1 MAERIRPYR
10 AQDNYPRGATV
21 KRVVV
26 AAALFATVLAAP
38 AAAQDIGF
46 NTWGLR
52 AGAADDPDQI
62 VFGVQL
68 DMGEFIPNLRFQP
81 NVEVGA
87 GDDTTI
93 LSLTAPVHYRV
104 PLEGELTLYGG
115 GGVTVGFIDRDEDD
129 FDQGDDSDFD
139 ISPMLAGG
147 LAWPVGDNELSVELN
162 LTGGD
167 FSTVKLV
174 VGWMF

>member
-1 MAERIRPYR
+1 MKR
-10 AQDNYPRGATV
+10 AFA
-21 KRVVV
+21 
-26 AAALFATVLAAP
+26 AAALLATFLAAP

-52 AGAADDPDQI
+52 AGAGDDPDQI

-68 DMGEFIPNLRFQP
+68 DMGEFIPSLRFQP
-81 NVEVGA
+81 NVEVGV

-115 GGVTVGFIDRDEDD
+115 GGLTVGFIDRDEDD
-129 FDQGDDSDFD
+129 FRDDEDSDFD
-139 ISPMLAGG
+139 IAPMAAGG
-147 LAWPVGDNELSVELN
+147 IAWPVGESELSVELN
-162 LTGGD
+162 LTAGD

>member
-1 MAERIRPYR
+1 MRR
-10 AQDNYPRGATV
+10 ALC
-21 KRVVV
+21 
-26 AAALFATVLAAP
+26 AAALAALLAAP

-52 AGAADDPDQI
+52 AGAGDDPDQI
-62 VFGVQL
+62 VFGVQF
-68 DMGEFIPNLRFQP
+68 DMGEFISNLRFQP
-81 NVEVGA
+81 NVEIGA

-104 PLEGELTLYGG
+104 PLEGDLTVYGG
-115 GGVTVGFIDRDEDD
+115 GGLTVGFIDRDEGDG
-129 FDQGDDSDFD
+129 FDEEDGSDFD
-139 ISPMLAGG
+139 IAPMLAGG
-147 LAWPVGDNELSVELN
+147 IAWPVGPSELSVELD
-162 LTGGD
+162 LTAGD

>member
-1 MAERIRPYR
+1 MNR
-10 AQDNYPRGATV
+10 AL
-21 KRVVV
+21 V
-26 AAALFATVLAAP
+26 AAALLATLVAAP

-52 AGAADDPDQI
+52 AGAGDDPDQI
-62 VFGVQL
+62 VFGVQF
-68 DMGEFIPNLRFQP
+68 DMGEFIQNLRFQP
-81 NVEVGA
+81 NVEVGV

-104 PLEGELTLYGG
+104 PLEGALTVYGG
-115 GGVTVGFIDRDEDD
+115 GGLTVGFIDVDEDD
-129 FDQGDDSDFD
+129 LNEDEDSDFD
-139 ISPMLAGG
+139 IAPMAAGG
-147 LAWPVGDNELSVELN
+147 IAWPVGQNELSVELN

>member
-1 MAERIRPYR
+1 MS
-10 AQDNYPRGATV
+10 
-21 KRVVV
+21 RVLV
-26 AAALFATVLAAP
+26 AAALLVTFVAAP

-52 AGAADDPDQI
+52 AGAGDDPDQI

-68 DMGEFIPNLRFQP
+68 DMGEFIQNLRFQP
-81 NVEVGA
+81 NVEVGV

-115 GGVTVGFIDRDEDD
+115 GGVTVGFIDRDEDE
-129 FDQGDDSDFD
+129 FDEDDGSDFD
-139 ISPMLAGG
+139 ISPMAAGG
-147 LAWPVGDNELSVELN
+147 IAWPVGQNELSVELN

>member
-1 MAERIRPYR
+1 M
-10 AQDNYPRGATV
+10 
-21 KRVVV
+21 KRVLV
-26 AAALFATVLAAP
+26 AAALLATLTAAP

-62 VFGVQL
+62 VFGVQF
-68 DMGEFIPNLRFQP
+68 DFGEFVRNLRFQP
-81 NVEVGA
+81 NIELGA

-93 LSLTAPVHYRV
+93 VSLTAPVHYRV
-104 PLEGELTLYGG
+104 LVEGDLTLYGG
-115 GGVTVGFIDRDEDD
+115 GGLTVGFIDRDEDD
-129 FDQGDDSDFD
+129 FDRDDDSDFD

-147 LAWPVGDNELSVELN
+147 LAWPVGRNELSVELN

>member
-1 MAERIRPYR
+1 MKRPLS
-10 AQDNYPRGATV
+10 
-21 KRVVV
+21 
-26 AAALFATVLAAP
+26 AAALLALLLAAP

-52 AGAADDPDQI
+52 AGAGDDPDQI

-68 DMGEFIPNLRFQP
+68 DMGEFIQDLRFQP
-81 NVEVGA
+81 NVEVGV

-104 PLEGELTLYGG
+104 PLEGDLTLYGG
-115 GGVTVGFIDRDEDD
+115 GGLTVGFIDRDEDD
-129 FDQGDDSDFD
+129 LDEDEDSDFD
-139 ISPMLAGG
+139 IAPMAAGG
-147 LAWPVGDNELSVELN
+147 LAWPVGESELSVELN
-162 LTGGD
+162 LTAGD